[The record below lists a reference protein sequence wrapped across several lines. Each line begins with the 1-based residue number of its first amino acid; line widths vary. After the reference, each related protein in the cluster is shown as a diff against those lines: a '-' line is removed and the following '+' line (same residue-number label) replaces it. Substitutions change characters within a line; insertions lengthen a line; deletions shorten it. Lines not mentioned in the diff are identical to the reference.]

1 MKIMNKTLIF
11 FLIIIGI
18 SMINKVSANAYKY
31 SFPSIDG
38 KVINLKE
45 FKGKPILIVNTASL
59 CGFTNQYEDIESLYG
74 MYKKV
79 DLIVLG
85 IPSNDFGNQE
95 LSSNVKVKE
104 FCATNFNISFLLTE
118 ITKIKGQNG
127 HPFFKWVKEEAGF
140 LAFPKWNFYK
150 YLINRKGELV
160 SWYSST
166 TNPMSEKIKIE
177 VKKLIDK
184 K

>member
-1 MKIMNKTLIF
+1 M
-11 FLIIIGI
+11 
-18 SMINKVSANAYKY
+18 
-31 SFPSIDG
+31 
-38 KVINLKE
+38 KE

-59 CGFTNQYEDIESLYG
+59 CGFTNQYKDIESLHDE
-74 MYKKV
+74 YKEV

-95 LSSNVKVKE
+95 LSSNAKVKE
-104 FCATNFNISFLLTE
+104 FCTTNFDISFLLTE
-118 ITKIKGQNG
+118 ITRIKGQNG

-150 YLINRKGELV
+150 YLVNRKGELV

-166 TNPMSEKIKIE
+166 TNPMSEKIKADI
-177 VKKLIDK
+177 KKLINENK
-184 K
+184 KLS